1 MKMALYDI
9 GKLLRENTYPGRGI
23 IIGMTGD
30 GKKAAIVYFIMGRS
44 ENSRNRV
51 FERTGNG
58 MRTRAYDE
66 SKLTDPSLIIYNPFL
81 SLPGTDIIT
90 NGDQTETIF
99 ETIQAGK
106 SFRQALD
113 TRRFEPDAPHYTP
126 RISALL
132 ARDGIDL
139 SIVRRAGCDGS
150 CLRRYWHFAPVP
162 GQGHLLHT
170 YQQNGT
176 PLPPFIGAP
185 RPLAIPADP
194 AALCRSLWDALPR
207 DYRIALCVRY
217 TDLATGQFV
226 SCLENLHGASS
237 WNNSN

>member
-1 MKMALYDI
+1 MESTLQQ
-9 GKLLRENTYPGRGI
+9 LQQNTYPGRGI
-23 IIGMTGD
+23 LARDSTGRPRRLRLFSHRAQRKQPQPPPA
-30 GKKAAIVYFIMGRS
+30 GGRCQPAHRIRRPQQGRRPVAGVLHPGAGAGRLPDRHKRRPDRDDFRS
-44 ENSRNRV
+44 PPSWSFV
-51 FERTGNG
+51 PPSP
-58 MRTRAYDE
+58 YDT
-66 SKLTDPSLIIYNPFL
+66 L
-81 SLPGTDIIT
+81 
-90 NGDQTETIF
+90 
-99 ETIQAGK
+99 
-106 SFRQALD
+106 
-113 TRRFEPDAPHYTP
+113 RFEPDAPHYTP

-132 ARDGIDL
+132 TRDGIDL

-150 CLRRYWHFAPVP
+150 CLRRYWHLARVP

>member
-1 MKMALYDI
+1 MPTCAS
-9 GKLLRENTYPGRGI
+9 NSQTP
-23 IIGMTGD
+23 
-30 GKKAAIVYFIMGRS
+30 ARS
-44 ENSRNRV
+44 KN
-51 FERTGNG
+51 
-58 MRTRAYDE
+58 
-66 SKLTDPSLIIYNPFL
+66 PSLVFYTPVRALADRLIV
-81 SLPGTDIIT
+81 T

-99 ETIQAGK
+99 ETIQAGR

-185 RPLAIPADP
+185 RPLATPQTPQRFVGPSGTPCPGTTASPSASVTPILPPGSLP
-194 AALCRSLWDALPR
+194 AA
-207 DYRIALCVRY
+207 
-217 TDLATGQFV
+217 
-226 SCLENLHGASS
+226 
-237 WNNSN
+237 

>member
-1 MKMALYDI
+1 MESTLQQ
-9 GKLLRENTYPGRGI
+9 LQQNTYPGRGI
-23 IIGMTGD
+23 LAGAAPD
-30 GKKAAIVYFIMGRS
+30 GRAVFAYFLTGRS
-44 ENSRNRV
+44 ENSRNRRLREDGASLRIE
-51 FERTGNG
+51 F
-58 MRTRAYDE
+58 ADP
-66 SKLTDPSLIIYNPFL
+66 SKVEDPSLVFYTPVRALADRLIV
-81 SLPGTDIIT
+81 T

-99 ETIQAGK
+99 ETIQAGR

-217 TDLATGQFV
+217 TDLATGQFT
-226 SCLENLHGASS
+226 SCLKNLHGASS
-237 WNNSN
+237 WINSN